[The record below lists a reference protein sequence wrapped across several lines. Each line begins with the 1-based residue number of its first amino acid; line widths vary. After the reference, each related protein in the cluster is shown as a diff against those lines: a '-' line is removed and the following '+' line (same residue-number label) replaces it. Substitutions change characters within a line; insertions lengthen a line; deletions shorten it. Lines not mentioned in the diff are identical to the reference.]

1 MIVVTTMQLTTNV
14 CDFDVDRQR
23 AALRSNLA
31 YSLTTAHSY
40 PSERERKNSERIEL
54 QWVNI
59 YGWKKNSLPKLFHCN
74 ENACLKID
82 WQKCIRPEIS
92 IKMDRTG
99 ISLGAGWQKTRSRM
113 QQKSAAQIRP
123 CALNGVDNNNNEEG
137 PLKGRARNKK
147 KASTNCTFFFCYCCI
162 LITMHEQN
170 ITMVWWW
177 CIGLASMFTLHHDY
191 YFGAIITT

>member
-40 PSERERKNSERIEL
+40 QSERERKNSERIEL

-82 WQKCIRPEIS
+82 WQKCIQPEIS

-99 ISLGAGWQKTRSRM
+99 ISLGAGWQKHGRECNKKVRH
-113 QQKSAAQIRP
+113 RF
-123 CALNGVDNNNNEEG
+123 
-137 PLKGRARNKK
+137 GRAHWMALTITTMKKDRWKAELGIKK
-147 KASTNCTFFFCYCCI
+147 KHQQTAHFFSVIVVFWLRCMSRI
-162 LITMHEQN
+162 
-170 ITMVWWW
+170 
-177 CIGLASMFTLHHDY
+177 
-191 YFGAIITT
+191 